1 MYKDMEKGSIK
12 MNTTMMILV
21 QQKMTKILVV
31 SHTMTLCHKKKQVSL
46 ENLSTLLSS
55 IIVCKFLRNKTYPN
69 ILMTSFKIS

>member
-1 MYKDMEKGSIK
+1 MEKGSIK

-46 ENLSTLLSS
+46 ENL
-55 IIVCKFLRNKTYPN
+55 
-69 ILMTSFKIS
+69 